1 MRAAKIALIITF
13 TAALILWVRGGRDFP
28 LQQAF
33 PFLGGRRPGIYE
45 LGGLTILLITCWGL
59 KRLRRSEDPST
70 PPPRDSEAF
79 DEAEDGESR
88 EDE

>member
-1 MRAAKIALIITF
+1 VKAAKIALIIAF
-13 TAALILWVRGGRDFP
+13 TAALIVWARGGRDFP
-28 LQQAF
+28 MQQAF

-45 LGGLTILLITCWGL
+45 LGGLAILLITCWGL
-59 KRLRRSEDPST
+59 KRLRPSEDPST

-79 DEAEDGESR
+79 DEAEDSGDR